1 MLQYQDLRSSGITVD
16 MTWVLNGQ
24 KCFKIEWIYNN
35 IQVVIY
41 FYRIYSPMFQHP
53 CESMAAMEPP
63 REQPYCSYR
72 QVIPLKVYNSQQ
84 CSKIK
89 NVRKCFKI
97 ECIYNKSVQVVLL
110 SRSLV
115 MNDRQTRA
123 VEIK

>member
-1 MLQYQDLRSSGITVD
+1 
-16 MTWVLNGQ
+16 
-24 KCFKIEWIYNN
+24 
-35 IQVVIY
+35 
-41 FYRIYSPMFQHP
+41 MFQHP